1 MQKYD
6 KSTFRKTP
14 INSDYKTETITKFII
29 YSIIFSLR
37 SNTNDT
43 TMSHQCNIHSTFSVD
58 KINIFA
64 MQRHLLLLLIFDILM
79 KILVVDDELDI
90 CELLQ
95 YNLET
100 EGYEVVTANSAEEA
114 LALPL
119 NEYAL
124 ILLDV
129 MMGEMSG
136 FQMARKLKEDPST
149 LHIPIIFITA
159 LDDEDNTVKGLNI
172 GADDYIAK
180 PLSMKEVKARVRV
193 VLRRTTI
200 PLILKERKTKNII
213 CYEGITLN
221 QSAKAVTIDG
231 EELTLTKLEYELLS
245 LLLQNPGK
253 VFSREDILTHCWPQD
268 VYVLDRTVDVNITR
282 LRKKIGHYGKQIK
295 TRIGYGYCFEK

>member
-1 MQKYD
+1 
-6 KSTFRKTP
+6 
-14 INSDYKTETITKFII
+14 
-29 YSIIFSLR
+29 
-37 SNTNDT
+37 
-43 TMSHQCNIHSTFSVD
+43 
-58 KINIFA
+58 

-119 NEYAL
+119 NDYAL

-136 FQMARKLKEDPST
+136 FQMARKIKEDPST
-149 LHIPIIFITA
+149 SHIPIIFITA

-200 PLILKERKTKNII
+200 PLILKEKKAQNKI
-213 CYEGITLN
+213 CYEGITLDQN
-221 QSAKAVTIDG
+221 AKVVTIDG
-231 EELTLTKLEYELLS
+231 KDLTLTKLEYELLS

-282 LRKKIGHYGKQIK
+282 LRKKIGFYGKLIK